1 MTTAS
6 GRPGTAGAARAA
18 DPAGQ
23 TAEVSWFDTRV
34 ISLNRSDLAEL
45 DAREKARAAAF
56 VFPADR
62 HRYQVAHVMLRR
74 VLAGHLGTDPSRL
87 TFGRQP
93 CPTCGGPS
101 GKPVL
106 TGPHAVP
113 AWGGDPP
120 GTPRGADGAWPA
132 SRQAPSRALELA
144 AAGKQHPGS
153 PPVTALRSVTLAI
166 ADGEFAAVVGPSGSG
181 KSTLLALAG
190 TLERPS
196 SGEVRIGGTA
206 VGRLADHELAAVR
219 AHRIGFVFQQFFLVP
234 TLTALDNVASG
245 LLYRGIPAARRREA
259 AASALATV
267 GLAHRMWHRPGELSG
282 GECQRT
288 AIARALIGRPA
299 IILADEPT
307 GSLDTATGLGILAL
321 LTELNAAGATIL
333 VATHNPEIAQAVPRT
348 IALRDGALESD
359 TGRAA

>member
-1 MTTAS
+1 MT
-6 GRPGTAGAARAA
+6 
-18 DPAGQ
+18 
-23 TAEVSWFDTRV
+23 
-34 ISLNRSDLAEL
+34 
-45 DAREKARAAAF
+45 
-56 VFPADR
+56 
-62 HRYQVAHVMLRR
+62 
-74 VLAGHLGTDPSRL
+74 
-87 TFGRQP
+87 
-93 CPTCGGPS
+93 
-101 GKPVL
+101 
-106 TGPHAVP
+106 
-113 AWGGDPP
+113 
-120 GTPRGADGAWPA
+120 
-132 SRQAPSRALELA
+132 ALELA

-259 AASALATV
+259 AAGALATV

-288 AIARALIGRPA
+288 AIARALVGRPA
-299 IILADEPT
+299 IILADERRRRP
-307 GSLDTATGLGILAL
+307 GHGHR
-321 LTELNAAGATIL
+321 AGHPRPARRPERGGGRDL

-348 IALRDGALESD
+348 IGLRDGTVEFD

>member
-1 MTTAS
+1 VT
-6 GRPGTAGAARAA
+6 
-18 DPAGQ
+18 
-23 TAEVSWFDTRV
+23 
-34 ISLNRSDLAEL
+34 
-45 DAREKARAAAF
+45 
-56 VFPADR
+56 
-62 HRYQVAHVMLRR
+62 
-74 VLAGHLGTDPSRL
+74 
-87 TFGRQP
+87 
-93 CPTCGGPS
+93 
-101 GKPVL
+101 
-106 TGPHAVP
+106 
-113 AWGGDPP
+113 
-120 GTPRGADGAWPA
+120 
-132 SRQAPSRALELA
+132 ALELV
-144 AAGKQHPGS
+144 AAGKQHAGS

-166 ADGEFAAVVGPSGSG
+166 EDGEFAAVVGPSGSG

-206 VGRLADHELAAVR
+206 TGHLADHELAAVR

-259 AASALATV
+259 AAGALATV

-299 IILADEPT
+299 IILADEAT

-321 LTELNAAGATIL
+321 LRELNAAGATIL
-333 VATHNPEIAQAVPRT
+333 VATHNPEIAGAVPRT
-348 IALRDGALESD
+348 IALRDGMVESD
-359 TGRAA
+359 TRRMA